1 MNATDRCKDQ
11 EPPPQCEHGYLSEE
25 ETCPVCHEIGMEEI
39 KNMKPKT
46 NTKVMVKCHGD
57 GSWLNRFDDNE
68 VAIFKMGRSN
78 ATAFDAADKRLEP
91 FVFAPYEIL
100 DLP

>member
-1 MNATDRCKDQ
+1 LG
-11 EPPPQCEHGYLSEE
+11 EPTAQRYDAAKRKKIEHLGESGYLID
-25 ETCPVCHEIGMEEI
+25 HME
-39 KNMKPKT
+39 PKT

>member
-1 MNATDRCKDQ
+1 
-11 EPPPQCEHGYLSEE
+11 
-25 ETCPVCHEIGMEEI
+25 
-39 KNMKPKT
+39 
-46 NTKVMVKCHGD
+46 MVKCHGD